1 MASMINRLITGFQYG
16 VRLFATAFA
25 FFIFGI
31 GALILAYITIPL
43 ILFFSKKDKQKYRV
57 QYAIFVNFRLFVLL
71 MQSLRL
77 AQFSFEGKERLKED
91 QATLLIANH
100 PSLIDY
106 VVITSVLPS
115 CDNLVKAA
123 LWDNFF
129 IRRVID
135 TAGYI
140 ANRQSNET
148 FNQIENAFKL
158 GNNLLLF
165 PEGTRSSVGR
175 PITLKRGAAQIAIR
189 LNVPIRLIYINCY
202 PRTLT
207 KELKWYQIPKRRVT
221 FKVKVGEKILAENF
235 LNEANQLPSLAARK
249 LTRYLEKKLAE
260 GSNQN
265 E

>member
-1 MASMINRLITGFQYG
+1 MVSMIDRFITGFQYG
-16 VRLFATAFA
+16 LRLFATAFA

-43 ILFFSKKDKQKYRV
+43 ILLFSKKDKQKYRV
-57 QYAIFVNFRLFVLL
+57 QYAICVNFRLFVLL

-77 AQFSFEGKERLKED
+77 AQFSFEGKETLKED
-91 QATLLIANH
+91 HGTLFIANH

-106 VVITSVLPS
+106 VVITSVLPY

-129 IRRVID
+129 VRRVID
-135 TAGYI
+135 AAGYI
-140 ANRQSNET
+140 TNRQSDEI
-148 FNQIENAFKL
+148 FNQVENSFKL

-165 PEGTRSSVGR
+165 PEGTRSTIGK

-189 LNVPIRLIYINCY
+189 LNVPVRLIYINCY

-207 KELKWYQIPKRRVT
+207 KELKWYQIPKRQVT
-221 FKVKVGEKILAENF
+221 FSVKVGERILPKNF
-235 LNEANQLPSLAARK
+235 LNEANQLPSLAARQ
-249 LTRYLEKKLAE
+249 LTRYLEKKLTE
-260 GSNQN
+260 GSNQD